1 MTTYIVRRVLLII
14 PALVLVTV
22 FVFAIMRLIPGDPA
36 SVQLGDEATL
46 ADVQALKEQLGLDK
60 PMATQYFVWLADIG
74 SGNLGRSFIS
84 RRAVADEIRDRLPV
98 SIEVGVLSI
107 LFSLVIA
114 LPLGII
120 SAVKAESPI
129 DYFAR
134 LMAVAGIAVP
144 GFVTA
149 TLLFVM
155 PSVWFGWSP
164 PVPYTHFWDD
174 PSRNIQQIFLPVLS
188 TSFALAAIKAR
199 LTRSTL
205 LNVLREDYVRTAFAK
220 GLRERVVI
228 IRHALRNALLPV
240 VTVVGNQVPLLIS
253 GLVISETVFDLPGM
267 GTLLF
272 GALGQRDYPIIQA
285 VLLFVSLIVLVVNL
299 LVDLSYVL
307 LDPRVR
313 LS

>member
-1 MTTYIVRRVLLII
+1 MVTYIIRRLLLMI
-14 PALVLVTV
+14 PALLLATL
-22 FVFAIMRLIPGDPA
+22 FVFIIMRMIPGDPA

-46 ADVQALKEQLGLDK
+46 ADVRALKEQLGLDK
-60 PMATQYFVWLADIG
+60 PLVTQYFVWVADIG

-84 RRAVADEIRDRLPV
+84 RRPVITDIKDRLPV
-98 SIEVGVLSI
+98 SIELGVLSI
-107 LFSLVIA
+107 LLSLVIA
-114 LPLGII
+114 LPLGIV
-120 SAVKAESPI
+120 SAVRADSPV

-134 LMAVAGIAVP
+134 LVAVAGIAVP

-155 PSVWFGWSP
+155 PSVWFNWSP
-164 PVPYTHFWDD
+164 PVPYTHAWDD
-174 PSRNIQQIFLPVLS
+174 PARNIQQVFLPVIS
-188 TSFALAAIKAR
+188 TAFLLTAIKAR

-205 LNVLREDYVRTAFAK
+205 LNVMREDYVRTAFAK
-220 GLRERVVI
+220 GLRERVVV

-272 GALGQRDYPIIQA
+272 AALGQRDDPIIQA
-285 VLLFVSLIVLVVNL
+285 VLLFASLIVLVVNL

>member
-1 MTTYIVRRVLLII
+1 MTIYIIRRLLLMV
-14 PALVLVTV
+14 PALVLATL
-22 FVFAIMRLIPGDPA
+22 FVFTIMRMIPGDPA

-46 ADVQALKEQLGLDK
+46 ADVKALKEQLGLDK
-60 PMATQYFVWLADIG
+60 PLITQYFVWVADIL

-84 RRAVADEIRDRLPV
+84 RRAVVDEMQDRLPV
-98 SIEVGVLSI
+98 SIEVGLISIFLS
-107 LFSLVIA
+107 LCIA
-114 LPLGII
+114 LPLGVV
-120 SAVKAESPI
+120 SAVRTESAI
-129 DYFAR
+129 DYIAR
-134 LMAVAGIAVP
+134 VLAVVGIAVP

-149 TLLFVM
+149 TLFFVM

-164 PVPYTHFWDD
+164 PVPYVDFWDN
-174 PSRNIQQIFLPVLS
+174 PARNIQQVILPTVSVALL
-188 TSFALAAIKAR
+188 LAAITAR

-205 LNVLREDYVRTAFAK
+205 LNVMREDYVRTAFAK

-228 IRHALRNALLPV
+228 LQHALRNALLPV

-267 GTLLF
+267 GTMLF
-272 GALGQRDYPIIQA
+272 AALGQRDYPIIQA
-285 VLLFVSLIVLVVNL
+285 VLLFASLIVLVVNL

-313 LS
+313 LN